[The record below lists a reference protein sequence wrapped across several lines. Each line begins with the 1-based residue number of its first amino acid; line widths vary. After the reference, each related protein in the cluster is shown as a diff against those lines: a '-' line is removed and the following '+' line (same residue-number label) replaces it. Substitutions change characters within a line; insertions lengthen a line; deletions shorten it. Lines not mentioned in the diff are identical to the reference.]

1 MSSWWGP
8 WAWPGRGG
16 GGGFGRSATSCS
28 VVDAIHAVPYLD
40 LGRAA
45 DVDHRDAAGQFGD
58 ALLQLLTIVVRGG
71 HLDLRLNLSDARF
84 DVGLLAG
91 AADDGRVIFLDRNLL
106 GTAQHVELDA
116 FQLDAEILGNR
127 RAPGQ
132 DGDVLQYSLATVTE
146 ARRLHRCHHQ
156 ATAQLVDD
164 EGCKRLALDVISNDE
179 QRLARLHHRF
189 EQRQQ
194 FLQA

>member
-1 MSSWWGP
+1 M
-8 WAWPGRGG
+8 
-16 GGGFGRSATSCS
+16 
-28 VVDAIHAVPYLD
+28 
-40 LGRAA
+40 
-45 DVDHRDAAGQFGD
+45 DHRDAAGKFGE
-58 ALLQLLTIVVRGG
+58 AFLQLLTIVVRGG
-71 HLDLRLNLSDARF
+71 LLDLGLNLSDARF

-106 GTAQHVELDA
+106 GAPQHVELDA

-132 DGDVLQYSLATVTE
+132 DGDVLQHGLATVTE

-156 ATAQLVDD
+156 ATAQFVDD
-164 EGCKRLALDVISNDE
+164 ESCKRLALDVISNDE
-179 QRLARLHHRF
+179 QRFARLHHRF